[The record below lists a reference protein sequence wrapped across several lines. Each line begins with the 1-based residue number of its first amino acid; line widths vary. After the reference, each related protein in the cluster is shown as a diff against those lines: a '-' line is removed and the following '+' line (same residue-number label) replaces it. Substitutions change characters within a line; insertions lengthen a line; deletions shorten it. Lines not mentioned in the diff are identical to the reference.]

1 MRLRLCGS
9 NGTPPALAASHHS
22 QERAPPPT
30 TNLLFTEAHPST
42 AVGPLW
48 SPSTLLRCA
57 AKRMRTASGLGEAAA
72 KLRGRVR
79 AAMCGRADVSRR
91 RFSGGVC
98 LACVASEVVLVG
110 APILVPAHGGE

>member
-1 MRLRLCGS
+1 MRKQVLKPLAVLDSCEAAAVWLKWHAAGACG
-9 NGTPPALAASHHS
+9 LASHPGAS
-22 QERAPPPT
+22 TKERI
-30 TNLLFTEAHPST
+30 LFTEAHPST

-91 RFSGGVC
+91 RFSR
-98 LACVASEVVLVG
+98 
-110 APILVPAHGGE
+110 ILL

>member
-30 TNLLFTEAHPST
+30 TNLLFTEARPST

-48 SPSTLLRCA
+48 SSSTLLRCA
-57 AKRMRTASGLGEAAA
+57 AKRMGTASGLGEAAA
-72 KLRGRVR
+72 KLRAFACGDVWPCGRVASTFR
-79 AAMCGRADVSRR
+79 SRK
-91 RFSGGVC
+91 ST
-98 LACVASEVVLVG
+98 
-110 APILVPAHGGE
+110 VPVRSIYSCREIIVIRPAYV